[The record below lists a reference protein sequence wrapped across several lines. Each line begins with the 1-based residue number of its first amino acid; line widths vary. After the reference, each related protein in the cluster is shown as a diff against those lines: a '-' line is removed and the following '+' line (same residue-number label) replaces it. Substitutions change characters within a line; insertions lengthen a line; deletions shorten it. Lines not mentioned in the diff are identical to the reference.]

1 MRLRREDW
9 LGNDI
14 VFKNEAALATGITLN
29 KNLGAES
36 FVGGIIT
43 IDGDGDNKKYI
54 AVVKVVGAVDTITLT
69 LADDS
74 TLVYTR
80 NTGLLKTTTSTTTS

>member
-14 VFKNEAALATGITLN
+14 VFENDEAMSTGITIN
-29 KNLGAES
+29 KNLGTES
-36 FVGGIIT
+36 FVGSIVT
-43 IDGDGDNKKYI
+43 IDGDGDNKKHI
-54 AVVKVVGAVDTITLT
+54 AVVGVIGTNDEIQLALSTGA
-69 LADDS
+69 

-80 NTGLLKTTTSTTTS
+80 NTGYLKSSLS